1 MLPQSEKE
9 DHVHAQQY
17 ISFSSNQNPGHGM
30 VPTTFK
36 VGLHSIN
43 KYQTVR
49 LGFPQRHMSLRAT
62 RSCQLDSVHCL
73 ILKINFNKLFHF
85 QRYSIL
91 NIQENSFYS
100 SLNRDGSVIRGESF
114 HNVLDRASFPYYYFH
129 GIISLLLN
137 RSLTI
142 ILMFILLTSSFLLNL
157 LFTQ

>member
-1 MLPQSEKE
+1 MPMLSNM
-9 DHVHAQQY
+9 
-17 ISFSSNQNPGHGM
+17 SNQDPGHGM
-30 VPTTFK
+30 VATTFK

-43 KYQTVR
+43 MYQTVR
-49 LGFPQRHMSLRAT
+49 HGFPQRRMSLRVT
-62 RSCQLDSVHCL
+62 RYCQLDSVRCL

-85 QRYSIL
+85 QRCSIP

-100 SLNRDGSVIRGESF
+100 SLNRDGSVILGESF

-142 ILMFILLTSSFLLNL
+142 ILLFILLTSSFILNL